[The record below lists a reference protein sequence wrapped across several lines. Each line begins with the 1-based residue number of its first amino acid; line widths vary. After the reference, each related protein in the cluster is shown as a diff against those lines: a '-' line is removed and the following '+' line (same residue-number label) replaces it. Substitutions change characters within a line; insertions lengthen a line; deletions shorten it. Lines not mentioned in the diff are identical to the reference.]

1 MKSKIFAGLLLLAL
15 ASAARAQ
22 EATRPQPAKP
32 DSLPV
37 LQKLNQERSPR
48 PAPEAAA
55 GTKSAAKAEAS
66 AGEEIDLGTF
76 AIQAVIEKPN
86 VDIIPKRTEPDWE
99 ETPELERHFGQELKA
114 VPDDLMLHDEELD
127 RAQKLE
133 TLKKADPPKEEK
145 KK

>member
-1 MKSKIFAGLLLLAL
+1 MPSYRAAWLLPISQPPIRDAWIRTEHGRIV
-15 ASAARAQ
+15 AFGP
-22 EATRPQPAKP
+22 TRPG
-32 DSLPV
+32 DFT
-37 LQKLNQERSPR
+37 
-48 PAPEAAA
+48 AAD
-55 GTKSAAKAEAS
+55 
-66 AGEEIDLGTF
+66 EIDLGTF